1 MSDSTSTT
9 TTHINKEK
17 EEEEEQLGTRGREM
31 EEVEEN
37 EKNQEMMNDEEE
49 EEEYEESEMEEE
61 EEEEEEEE
69 LPSFHKGLKFWNYR
83 PRDPDLEMYMLE
95 KPVIPNLSKEIS
107 DKLTKLEKANDD
119 DVINIILIYHFIIYF
134 LFLIGYYIVCTS

>member
-1 MSDSTSTT
+1 MSDNTSTT

-17 EEEEEQLGTRGREM
+17 EEEEEQLGTRGSEM
-31 EEVEEN
+31 KEVEEN

-61 EEEEEEEE
+61 EEEEEE
-69 LPSFHKGLKFWNYR
+69 LPSFHKGLKFRNYR